1 LATGLRLGEALGLR
15 WCDVDLDGR
24 RIRVEHT
31 LEHIRHH
38 PWRLTE
44 PKSASGRRNVPL
56 IGPALNSLRSQRART
71 AEMRLAVGA
80 AWSDL
85 DFVFPSAVG
94 TPLVGPNVYHEF
106 KKLLVQAGLPSS
118 HRPHDLRHSTAT
130 YLLAAGVPARVVME
144 LLGHS
149 QISLTLNTY
158 SHVLPGML
166 DDAAARLESVL
177 PLREPSWAAEKR
189 TPARH

>member
-1 LATGLRLGEALGLR
+1 MLASGLRLGEALALR
-15 WCDVDLDGR
+15 WRDADLDAK

-31 LEHIRHH
+31 LEHLRRH

-44 PKSASGRRNVPL
+44 PKSASGRRTVPL
-56 IGPALNSLRSQRART
+56 IGPGVATLRSQRARI
-71 AEMRLAVGA
+71 AALRLAAGP
-80 AWSDL
+80 AWNDL

-94 TPLVGPNVYHEF
+94 TPLDGPNVYHQF
-106 KKLLVQAGLPSS
+106 KKLLVRAGLPSS

-130 YLLAAGVPARVVME
+130 YRLAAGVPARVVME

-158 SHVLPGML
+158 SHVLPAML
-166 DDAAARLESVL
+166 EDAAARLESVF
-177 PLREPSWAAEKR
+177 PVPS
-189 TPARH
+189 ARQ